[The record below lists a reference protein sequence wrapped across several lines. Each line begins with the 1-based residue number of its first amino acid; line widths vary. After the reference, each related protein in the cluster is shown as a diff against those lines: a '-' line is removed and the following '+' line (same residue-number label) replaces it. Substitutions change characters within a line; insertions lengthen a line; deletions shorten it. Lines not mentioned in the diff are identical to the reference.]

1 MEAASMETFQT
12 SSPLSSSLEGDRTSS
27 NSLSTPPTG
36 IAPSEPAPKLVNCDR
51 CGSSESS
58 SVGKQWV
65 RLNVGGT
72 VFMTTKTTLCRD
84 PNSFLARL
92 RREDELTSDRDET
105 GAFLIDRDPAYFGP
119 VLNFLRH
126 DKLVLNRDLAEEG
139 VLEEAEFCNI
149 TDLIKL
155 LKDQITS
162 GDRLSLTGDD
172 TKNHVYRVIHCHEEE
187 LTRVVYS
194 MSDGWKVE
202 QLVNL
207 GSHYNFAGDS
217 PTEFLCVMSME
228 CSPAA
233 LNNHVE
239 PSDRAKVLQQKGL
252 RM

>member
-1 MEAASMETFQT
+1 
-12 SSPLSSSLEGDRTSS
+12 
-27 NSLSTPPTG
+27 
-36 IAPSEPAPKLVNCDR
+36 
-51 CGSSESS
+51 
-58 SVGKQWV
+58 
-65 RLNVGGT
+65 
-72 VFMTTKTTLCRD
+72 MTTKTTLCRD

-92 RREDELTSDRDET
+92 CREDELTSDRDET
-105 GAFLIDRDPAYFGP
+105 GAFIIYRDPAYFGP
-119 VLNFLRH
+119 VLDFLRH

-139 VLEEAEFCNI
+139 N
-149 TDLIKL
+149 
-155 LKDQITS
+155 
-162 GDRLSLTGDD
+162 D

-187 LTRVVYS
+187 LTRVVSS

-228 CSPAA
+228 CSLAA